1 MLPFHLLLPL
11 NSASGIL
18 SAITLSLIDE
28 LLDHDLLDDSDKDL
42 QECDSVPNDELFS
55 GDASPYSK
63 KLCT

>member
-1 MLPFHLLLPL
+1 M
-11 NSASGIL
+11 
-18 SAITLSLIDE
+18 TLSLIDE

-42 QECDSVPNDELFS
+42 HECDSVPNDELFS